1 VSARAADAIGIH
13 RLRDGLFA
21 FGVGLAFG
29 HADAGS
35 LPRLISAAQAAGAS
49 GVRTAPGRALIALGL
64 ERQAISEF
72 IAAAEALGFITR
84 TGDPRRHVVACAG
97 APVCASAHIA
107 ARAIGPRLAEI
118 VAPHLDRAFTLHVSG
133 CAKGCAHPRAA
144 ALTVVGT
151 GHGCA
156 LVSEGGSRDA
166 PFATVP
172 LGDLPAAVAGFVR
185 ARKPEAGNV

>member
-1 VSARAADAIGIH
+1 
-13 RLRDGLFA
+13 LRDGLFA

-29 HADAGS
+29 HADASS
-35 LPRLISAAQAAGAS
+35 LQRLINAAQAAGAS

-118 VAPHLDRAFTLHVSG
+118 VAPYLDGAFTIHVSG

-144 ALTVVGT
+144 ALTVVGASD
-151 GHGCA
+151 GCA
-156 LVSEGGSRDA
+156 LVADGASRDW
-166 PFATVP
+166 PFTTVP
-172 LGDLPAAVAGFVR
+172 ITDLPTAVVGFVR
-185 ARKPEAGNV
+185 ARAPKAGHV